1 MQCSFASLE
10 QNAASLVYK
19 DLKKYFSIS
28 EIFQV
33 ATFKVNLKQINLNIY
48 QNHENVLLTLN
59 QLIETHDYRQVITS

>member
-28 EIFQV
+28 KIFQV

-59 QLIETHDYRQVITS
+59 QLIETHD

>member
-28 EIFQV
+28 QIFHV

-48 QNHENVLLTLN
+48 QNHENVLTLN
-59 QLIETHDYRQVITS
+59 QLIETHD

>member
-1 MQCSFASLE
+1 MQCSSASLE

-19 DLKKYFSIS
+19 DLKIYFSIS

-59 QLIETHDYRQVITS
+59 QLIKTHD

>member
-1 MQCSFASLE
+1 MQCSSASLE

-59 QLIETHDYRQVITS
+59 QLIKTHD

>member
-19 DLKKYFSIS
+19 DFKKYFSIS
-28 EIFQV
+28 QIFQV

-59 QLIETHDYRQVITS
+59 QLIETHD

>member
-1 MQCSFASLE
+1 MQCSSASLE

-28 EIFQV
+28 QIFQV

-59 QLIETHDYRQVITS
+59 QLIKTHD